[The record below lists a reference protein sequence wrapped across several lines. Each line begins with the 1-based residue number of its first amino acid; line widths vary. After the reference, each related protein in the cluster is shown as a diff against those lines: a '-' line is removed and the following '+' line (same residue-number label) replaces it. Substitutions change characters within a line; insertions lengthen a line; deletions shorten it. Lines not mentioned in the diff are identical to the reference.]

1 MCSVASLHKGGRATG
16 NQHNMMVKNVGSEL
30 VYTGNFGQATQYP

>member
-1 MCSVASLHKGGRATG
+1 MCSVASLHKEARATV
-16 NQHNMMVKNVGSEL
+16 NQHNMMVKNVGWEL